1 MNFNIVELNYSILL
15 LTFRATSYASLRF
28 LNYDGEL
35 FTDPVFGAVQAL
47 STTDNGDFRLS
58 RTEGNGVVAA
68 FSNIGLLKALKLP
81 GKNAVPVHLDFR
93 K

>member
-1 MNFNIVELNYSILL
+1 MLFA
-15 LTFRATSYASLRF
+15 FRATSYASLRF
-28 LNYDGEL
+28 LNYDGES
-35 FTDPVFGAVQAL
+35 FEGGVFGTVEAL
-47 STTDNGDFRLS
+47 STNENGDFRLS
-58 RTEGNGVVAA
+58 RTEGGVVAA